1 MLGFGALKSVLFQ
14 VSPGG
19 VLLAVRARK
28 EKEDIVWVCVE
39 SSPWPGPVGGF
50 HSLRRNMSF
59 PMGVGCQAVGSL
71 AEPSCSGS
79 QENESSDPHPLTD
92 WQ

>member
-28 EKEDIVWVCVE
+28 EKEGGIIDPGA
-39 SSPWPGPVGGF
+39 SPRWGT
-50 HSLRRNMSF
+50 LK
-59 PMGVGCQAVGSL
+59 L
-71 AEPSCSGS
+71 ADFLLS
-79 QENESSDPHPLTD
+79 PLKNHLGA
-92 WQ
+92 WRLI